1 MGNCQSSITAEKEL
15 RTPARADPSADADC
29 RARNLLDRD
38 GEYQQGDP
46 GRDEER
52 TAGHEEDPRRPDDR
66 QGGPNHGGP
75 ERATRNRRGDSRGT
89 HSGQRRQL
97 GRRGRA
103 GRIAAGGARYEDA
116 EDGHSTRVR
125 SGPADAERWQPG
137 DQRQSATG
145 RGRRR
150 GRGTTEIAGRN
161 GHVNFD
167 QLGLGARTWG
177 GFWQHVT
184 CVFHEYSIQYGLSSL
199 QLKFFFTR

>member
-1 MGNCQSSITAEKEL
+1 MG
-15 RTPARADPSADADC
+15 
-29 RARNLLDRD
+29 
-38 GEYQQGDP
+38 
-46 GRDEER
+46 
-52 TAGHEEDPRRPDDR
+52 
-66 QGGPNHGGP
+66 GGPDHGGP

-103 GRIAAGGARYEDA
+103 GRRAQRIAAGGARYEDA

-161 GHVNFD
+161 GYVNFD
-167 QLGLGARTWG
+167 LLDLGARIWG
-177 GFWQHVT
+177 GFGNACHAFSRVQRTVRT
-184 CVFHEYSIQYGLSSL
+184 VFL
-199 QLKFFFTR
+199 QLKSFFTTIHGARCRTKASLESPSLAV